1 MDARKALAIAGVA
14 AIALAGC
21 GHASRTPS
29 PVHLPLVPGSS
40 VIVKARECNRGANP
54 FCSVE
59 MVVQNSSY
67 RSPRRLLFDERD
79 YLYHHGWRAASP
91 DTGIEL
97 AAESPGHKW
106 RVTYATALQDLKGVD
121 LGWIAR
127 PPSVENALDRAV
139 FNRVATMSVLLE
151 VGSQ

>member
-1 MDARKALAIAGVA
+1 MDARKALVIIGAAG
-14 AIALAGC
+14 ALAGC

-29 PVHLPLVPGSS
+29 AAHLPLLPGSS
-40 VIVKARECNRGANP
+40 VIVKVRECNRGANP
-54 FCSVE
+54 YCSLQ
-59 MVVQNSSY
+59 MVVQNPTY
-67 RSPRRLLFDERD
+67 PKPRRLLFDERD

-91 DTGIEL
+91 DTGVEL
-97 AAESPGHKW
+97 AAESPGNKW

-127 PPSVENALDRAV
+127 PPAVAHALDRAV
-139 FNRVATMSVLLE
+139 FDRVATISVLLE